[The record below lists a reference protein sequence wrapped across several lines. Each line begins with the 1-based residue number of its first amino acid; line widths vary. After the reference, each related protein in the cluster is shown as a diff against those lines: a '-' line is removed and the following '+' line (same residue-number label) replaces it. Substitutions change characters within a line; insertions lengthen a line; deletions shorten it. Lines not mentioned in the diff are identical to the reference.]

1 MNKVFT
7 LWLLLACYTFAI
19 DVNYFARR
27 WNIDLA
33 KDEMQYLLI
42 DDNGVLKRLKFRW
55 TLFVN
60 EGLVILLNY
69 NSFPTQYIL
78 YQKYNVDTIRV
89 DLTSKEKRL
98 ARNKPYLLIQFSE
111 FNFNTKKANFDIL
124 FRDSKANI
132 NIEMIGK

>member
-60 EGLVILLNY
+60 EGLVILLN
-69 NSFPTQYIL
+69 L
-78 YQKYNVDTIRV
+78 W
-89 DLTSKEKRL
+89 
-98 ARNKPYLLIQFSE
+98 
-111 FNFNTKKANFDIL
+111 L
-124 FRDSKANI
+124 FCLSI
-132 NIEMIGK
+132 YPF